1 MSWNWE
7 TMKNNYKDAFSSEC
21 KNDYNNQIDEAQD
34 KEYTHFT
41 IKNQFNRNYQNIQND
56 YSGTGGVQTIRIMA
70 EIKDLMKR
78 KKVHTY
84 TSAYEYITK
93 DLSSEQRT
101 GIITHIG
108 QIEGYEEFYN
118 YIKEHDALYSKPI
131 HPMPEISKEP
141 KHEQNP
147 VKLNWQGQ
155 SNSLIHLFRQ
165 LKNNHNKARQPL
177 IPNSIEEVALFL
189 KNNFECFEDVKISTI
204 AGQLKKNTAPKKA
217 NKKIELIV

>member
-21 KNDYNNQIDEAQD
+21 KNDYNNQIEEAQD

-56 YSGTGGVQTIRIMA
+56 SSGTGGVQTIRIMA

-93 DLSSEQRT
+93 DLSSE
-101 GIITHIG
+101 
-108 QIEGYEEFYN
+108 
-118 YIKEHDALYSKPI
+118 
-131 HPMPEISKEP
+131 
-141 KHEQNP
+141 
-147 VKLNWQGQ
+147 
-155 SNSLIHLFRQ
+155 
-165 LKNNHNKARQPL
+165 
-177 IPNSIEEVALFL
+177 
-189 KNNFECFEDVKISTI
+189 
-204 AGQLKKNTAPKKA
+204 
-217 NKKIELIV
+217 